1 MDYFICIT
9 ILAALAWLAGYV
21 LIKLYGLITNVL
33 FGYRDEDL
41 TRSFT
46 RKVVKAYLI
55 VVLVSIGAVV
65 WDRIEMGMDFETELK
80 GTIGDVKNLVLDF
93 EKLEYISSAG
103 LRVLLA
109 AQKMI
114 GQEGSMKL
122 INVNEIIMEIFDVT
136 GFTDILTIEQ

>member
-80 GTIGDVKNLVLDF
+80 VAAVPVALLSLWLLR
-93 EKLEYISSAG
+93 KLNISASAG
-103 LRVLLA
+103 DSWFK
-109 AQKMI
+109 KMRKEEEEYFKER
-114 GQEGSMKL
+114 GWREECG
-122 INVNEIIMEIFDVT
+122 EIIE
-136 GFTDILTIEQ
+136 G

>member
-41 TRSFT
+41 TRSLT
-46 RKVVKAYLI
+46 RKVVKVYLI

-80 GTIGDVKNLVLDF
+80 VATVPVALLSLWLLRKLNISAFAGDSWFKKMRK
-93 EKLEYISSAG
+93 EEEEYFKERG
-103 LRVLLA
+103 WREEC
-109 AQKMI
+109 
-114 GQEGSMKL
+114 G
-122 INVNEIIMEIFDVT
+122 EIIE
-136 GFTDILTIEQ
+136 G